1 MPQPFLHLCT
11 ICVAGRGDGKW
22 QIKKLSVNDSNDDIH
37 PCALLPNGLSMIENC
52 GVGNIPC
59 RLQNSQHVLLL
70 VSDKV
75 SLVCIIVPNKN
86 LLLSQTSFQHHHT
99 FLIHITAVQKYL

>member
-1 MPQPFLHLCT
+1 MES
-11 ICVAGRGDGKW
+11 GRL
-22 QIKKLSVNDSNDDIH
+22 KKLTVNDSNDNIH
-37 PCALLPNGLSMIENC
+37 PCALLPNGPSMIENC

-75 SLVCIIVPNKN
+75 SLVRIIVQNKN
-86 LLLSQTSFQHHHT
+86 LLLSQISIQHHHT
-99 FLIHITAVQKYL
+99 FLILITAVQKAL

>member
-1 MPQPFLHLCT
+1 MPQPFLHLCA

-22 QIKKLSVNDSNDDIH
+22 QIKKLNVNDSNDNIY
-37 PCALLPNGLSMIENC
+37 PCALLPDGLSMIENC

-86 LLLSQTSFQHHHT
+86 LLLSQISFQHHHT
-99 FLIHITAVQKYL
+99 FHIQITAVHKSL